1 MSGPDSEPGGAPGA
15 DPTVADDA
23 PTGAPAE
30 DTAGDDQH
38 PTDQASTSGGAP
50 AVVRRNRRRSASALA
65 TGALAVVLGFALTV
79 QVRANDEVPGDQVV
93 TREDDLVTILDD
105 LDSQEEELRQQ
116 IAERRQTLEELGSG
130 QQQRG
135 RALTEA
141 QERAEAI
148 AVLNGSVPASGP
160 GLRVTIEDPEGAVTA
175 GILLDAIQELRGA
188 GAEAIQVD
196 GVRIV
201 VSSYVDGDPGELVI
215 DGQPISAPYDLRAV
229 GPSDD
234 LTVALNV
241 SGGVVA
247 DVARFGGT
255 ARVTQTDDVVVDAIR
270 PPTGE

>member
-1 MSGPDSEPGGAPGA
+1 M
-15 DPTVADDA
+15 
-23 PTGAPAE
+23 
-30 DTAGDDQH
+30 
-38 PTDQASTSGGAP
+38 
-50 AVVRRNRRRSASALA
+50 
-65 TGALAVVLGFALTV
+65 LGFALTV
-79 QVRANDEVPGDQVV
+79 QIRANDEVPGDQVV

-215 DGQPISAPYDLRAV
+215 DGQPISAPYDLR
-229 GPSDD
+229 PSAPR
-234 LTVALNV
+234 T
-241 SGGVVA
+241 
-247 DVARFGGT
+247 T
-255 ARVTQTDDVVVDAIR
+255 
-270 PPTGE
+270 